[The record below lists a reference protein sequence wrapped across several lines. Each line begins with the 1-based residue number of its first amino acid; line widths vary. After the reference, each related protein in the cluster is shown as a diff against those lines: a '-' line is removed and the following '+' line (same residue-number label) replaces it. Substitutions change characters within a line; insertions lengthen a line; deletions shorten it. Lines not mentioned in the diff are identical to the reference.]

1 VSKTLQRP
9 VEWGI
14 RGAVAHGLL
23 FTCLERESE
32 NMAFSDEWMVGG
44 VTEGSEQS
52 LQILARSIVREMKR
66 SGYSKAQMVGL
77 ASEVID
83 LVSRDLRAESS
94 LSDTPV

>member
-1 VSKTLQRP
+1 
-9 VEWGI
+9 
-14 RGAVAHGLL
+14 
-23 FTCLERESE
+23 
-32 NMAFSDEWMVGG
+32 MAFSDEWMVGG

-52 LQILARSIVREMKR
+52 LQILARTIIREMKR

-94 LSDTPV
+94 STISTV

>member
-1 VSKTLQRP
+1 
-9 VEWGI
+9 
-14 RGAVAHGLL
+14 
-23 FTCLERESE
+23 
-32 NMAFSDEWMVGG
+32 MAFSDEWMDGG

-52 LQILARSIVREMKR
+52 LQILARSIIREMKR

-94 LSDTPV
+94 ASAPPA

>member
-1 VSKTLQRP
+1 LQNVVTMADLAR
-9 VEWGI
+9 
-14 RGAVAHGLL
+14 RLL
-23 FTCLERESE
+23 RALSGSRTESE
-32 NMAFSDEWMVGG
+32 HMAFSDEWMVGG

-83 LVSRDLRAESS
+83 LVSRELRAESS
-94 LSDTPV
+94 ASNPPA